1 MPPELESLS
10 KEDLRKIS
18 DVKLLVSQLYE
29 ALNIEDYQLAREQE
43 LVKVILAFDWA
54 IYLTNFFD
62 WSIYINKNLILASD
76 WSNSHFWVKHLV
88 SVRF

>member
-43 LVKVILAFDWA
+43 LVKVILTFGWA
-54 IYLTNFFD
+54 ILYSQTFLIGLDGILTVT
-62 WSIYINKNLILASD
+62 NLMTM
-76 WSNSHFWVKHLV
+76 VKGKKP
-88 SVRF
+88 

>member
-43 LVKVILAFDWA
+43 LVKVINIL
-54 IYLTNFFD
+54 FF
-62 WSIYINKNLILASD
+62 ASD
-76 WSNSHFWVKHLV
+76 WSMLYVYMLSSNWPGFILV
-88 SVRF
+88 PR

>member
-62 WSIYINKNLILASD
+62 WSIYIIDKLNKFS
-76 WSNSHFWVKHLV
+76 FTLV
-88 SVRF
+88 SSSSSISR